1 MTEKERMQ
9 RRAELRKQ
17 VYGNRPP
24 RAVREEKVGYMEG
37 RKGLF
42 WFRVYVMMIVCGG
55 VLLLSFFHTETSERV
70 TGKIKEVIAQ
80 ELPEEMI
87 EQMKTK
93 ITVFCEQNQIELPHH
108 KQETKKEDTPA
119 P

>member
-1 MTEKERMQ
+1 MTDQERMR

-17 VYGNRPP
+17 VYGKRAP
-24 RAVREEKVGYMEG
+24 RVMQEDNIRGH
-37 RKGLF
+37 KGLF

-55 VLLLSFFHTETSERV
+55 ILLLSFFHTETSERV

-80 ELPEEMI
+80 EMPQELI
-87 EQMKTK
+87 EQVKTK
-93 ITVFCEQNQIELPHH
+93 ITVFCEQNKIILPSW
-108 KQETKKEDTPA
+108 KEETTQEDAPA